1 MFTGFFYTFAIGFY
15 SFKNKSP
22 LKRYRAMLIKLYE
35 NNPNPV
41 EVRRIAGI
49 LRNGGIIILTT
60 DTVYAFACDIFNA
73 AGVEFIARLKNH
85 DLRRSNLSFIC
96 HQLSEVSEYA
106 KMDDASFKLIK
117 KNLPGPFTFILNGSS
132 KLPKLFKNKK
142 TVGIRMPNNNIVLDI
157 VRELGNPLMTSSIFT
172 DEETTEYITDP
183 ELIEEKYGH
192 QVDLVI
198 DGGLG
203 GLEHSTIVDCT
214 GDEPEI
220 VRVGAGELV

>member
-1 MFTGFFYTFAIGFY
+1 
-15 SFKNKSP
+15 
-22 LKRYRAMLIKLYE
+22 MLIKLYE

-41 EVRRIAGI
+41 EIRRITGI
-49 LRNGGIIILTT
+49 LRNGGIIILPT
-60 DTVYAFACDIFNA
+60 DTVYAFGCDIFNG
-73 AGVEFIARLKNH
+73 AGVEFIAKIKNH

-106 KMDDASFKLIK
+106 KMDDTAFMLMK

-142 TVGIRMPNNNIVLDI
+142 TVGIRMPKNNIALEI
-157 VRELGNPLMTSSIFT
+157 VRELGNPMMTSSIFT

-183 ELIEEKYGH
+183 ELIDEKYGH

-198 DGGLG
+198 DGGFG
-203 GLEHSTIVDCT
+203 GLVHSTIVDCT
-214 GDEPEI
+214 ADEPEI
-220 VRVGAGELV
+220 VRVGAGELI